1 MLTQPIRDVICH
13 CQLSPLSLLAE
24 NSVTT
29 KEVLLKI
36 TAANLYNT
44 RASRRRIRKV
54 ILIGRKKAGCWE
66 VRKSEKDNQR

>member
-44 RASRRRIRKV
+44 RASRRKV
-54 ILIGRKKAGCWE
+54 LLIGLGGRKRVVE
-66 VRKSEKDNQR
+66 R